1 MAFTSDVKSTR
12 LAASGAIF
20 GGRSRVKGLYI
31 VPGGSAGSVVIKDGG
46 SSGTTVA
53 TIDTVANG
61 TTVYIH
67 LPEDGLLCTTSSYA
81 TLTNVTA
88 ITAFYA

>member
-1 MAFTSDVKSTR
+1 MGFSSDVKGTR

-20 GGRSRVKGLYI
+20 GGRSRIKGIYI
-31 VPGGSAGSVVIKDGG
+31 VPSSNAGSVVIRDGG
-46 SSGTTVA
+46 SGGTVVA

-61 TTVYIH
+61 TTVYLHI
-67 LPEDGLLCTTSSYA
+67 PEDGLLCTTSSYA